1 MEEIWKPI
9 INYEGL
15 YEISNYGRVKSLP
28 KKWQP
33 KERILKP
40 GRVGKYG
47 HLHVLLYKNKFKKA
61 HLVHRLVLENFIGP
75 CPLGM
80 ESCHNDG
87 NPDNNLMGNLRW
99 DTHKNNVGD
108 KRLHG
113 TNNRNIVPIM
123 RESENGNSKLNNWI
137 VRIIKQ
143 LLKQKILKQ
152 KEIAK
157 LFDITPAT
165 ICDINKNKTWRHI
178 NE

>member
-1 MEEIWKPI
+1 
-9 INYEGL
+9 
-15 YEISNYGRVKSLP
+15 
-28 KKWQP
+28 
-33 KERILKP
+33 
-40 GRVGKYG
+40 
-47 HLHVLLYKNKFKKA
+47 
-61 HLVHRLVLENFIGP
+61 
-75 CPLGM
+75 M

-123 RESENGNSKLNNWI
+123 RGSENGNSKLNNWI